1 MINLKEAITNKIDGI
16 GISSGEF
23 LVNLI
28 IAIFIIIIGIIIGKI
43 VKLGLRKLLE
53 KIKLYKILKKNIVD
67 LFLRVIKW
75 SIYILF
81 INLAIM
87 QLGIPQIT
95 ENITNIL
102 GVIPSL
108 TGALVIISLGF
119 AIGVFLKNIVIESK
133 VEGGEILSQIFFFF
147 INYIFIIFAIKTA
160 LISIK
165 DVLITNILIVIITTL
180 GGISLMIFYFRN
192 KHI

>member
-1 MINLKEAITNKIDGI
+1 MINIKEAITNKIDGI

-165 DVLITNILIVIITTL
+165 DALITNILIVIITTL
-180 GGISLMIFYFRN
+180 GGISLIIFYFRN